1 MINLDEIKSREI
13 LNRLKSYEGNNPY
26 IKHLKNQ
33 ANKGELK
40 LTSTQTEYIKNNYD
54 KEPIELNNVIGIT
67 PFLSEE
73 LQKKYELKTPI
84 NKVLVEFYLGE
95 TELAYHVIGKFYKN
109 QEESKTFWLPK
120 TQLSDDIFYK
130 KSEVNVEFQKYI
142 DMDKAKRTPYEY
154 QKEGVK
160 FLLERKKCVL
170 ADDMGLGKT
179 YQTIVA
185 ALESGCKKILIIC
198 PASLKLNW
206 KKELLNF
213 VDEDE
218 ISVIQGSN
226 WEPKK
231 FTIINYDILKKFH
244 TVIDKRKNYKEW
256 EISKEIINEGFD
268 LFVLDEAHSIKNS
281 NSNRSKIVM
290 DIKKHIN
297 LDYIWL
303 LTGTPIS
310 NRPINY
316 FNILKLINSPLG
328 ENWQFYVL
336 RYCNGKQIRLGKTNK
351 KFWITTGASNLD
363 ELSQR
368 TRSFILRR
376 TKELHLDLPDKIRTP
391 IFIELENRKEY
402 EKVFEKYLEWRKIN
416 GKTTNVARKLVE
428 LTLLRKFLA
437 IEKTDY
443 TIELVD
449 NVLDQDKKVIIFTNY
464 KEEMDIFVKKY
475 GKSCVSIHG
484 GTKMEDR
491 QKNVEL
497 FQNDE
502 NIKVFV
508 GQIMAA
514 GVGLT
519 LTKAEVVIFNSLD
532 WVPGNLEQA
541 EDRAY
546 RISQTKNVNVYYPIF
561 DNTVDMIVWQVL
573 NKKKQIINQI
583 MDNNDDSFVE
593 IFKLLENES
602 EDGN

>member
-13 LNRLKSYEGNNPY
+13 LNRLKTYEGNNPY

-33 ANKGELK
+33 VNRGESK
-40 LTSTQTEYIKNNYD
+40 LTESQIEYIKNNYE

-67 PFLSEE
+67 PFLAEE

-84 NKVLVEFYLGE
+84 NKVLVEFYIGE
-95 TELAYHVIGKFYKN
+95 SELAYHVIGKFYKN

-142 DMDKAKRTPYEY
+142 DMDKSKRTPYEY

-213 VDEDE
+213 VNEDE

-226 WEPKK
+226 WDPKK

-297 LDYIWL
+297 LEYIWL

-391 IFIELENRKEY
+391 VFIELENRKEY
-402 EKVFEKYLEWRKIN
+402 EKVFEKYLEWRRIN
-416 GKTTNVARKLVE
+416 GKSTNVARKLVE

-449 NVLDQDKKVIIFTNY
+449 NMLDQDKKVIIFTNY

-484 GTKMEDR
+484 GTKMEER
-491 QKNVEL
+491 QKNVES

-519 LTKAEVVIFNSLD
+519 LTKAEVVVFNSLD

-583 MDNNDDSFVE
+583 MDDTDDSFVE
-593 IFKLLENES
+593 IFKLLEN
-602 EDGN
+602 DGN

>member
-1 MINLDEIKSREI
+1 MV
-13 LNRLKSYEGNNPY
+13 
-26 IKHLKNQ
+26 
-33 ANKGELK
+33 
-40 LTSTQTEYIKNNYD
+40 EY
-54 KEPIELNNVIGIT
+54 
-67 PFLSEE
+67 
-73 LQKKYELKTPI
+73 
-84 NKVLVEFYLGE
+84 YLGD
-95 TELAYHVIGKFYKN
+95 TERAYHVIGKFYKN

-120 TQLSDDIFYK
+120 TQISDDLFYK
-130 KSEVNVEFQKYI
+130 KAEVNVEFKKYE
-142 DMDKAKRTPYEY
+142 DVDKSKRTPYEY

-185 ALESGCKKILIIC
+185 ALESGCEKILIIC

-218 ISVIQGSN
+218 ISVIKGSN
-226 WEPKK
+226 WDPKK

-244 TVIDKRKNYKEW
+244 TIIDKRKKYKDD
-256 EISKEIINEGFD
+256 EISREIVNEGFD
-268 LFVLDEAHSIKNS
+268 LFILDEAHSIKNS
-281 NSNRSKIVM
+281 TSGRSKIVI
-290 DIKKHIN
+290 DIKKYIN
-297 LDYIWL
+297 PDNVWL

-316 FNILKLINSPLG
+316 FNLLKLIDSPLG
-328 ENWQFYVL
+328 QNWQFYVT
-336 RYCNGKQIRLGKTNK
+336 RYCNGKQIKLGKTNK
-351 KFWITTGASNLD
+351 KFLITTGNSHLD

-368 TRSFILRR
+368 TKNFILRR
-376 TKELHLDLPDKIRTP
+376 TKDQHLDLPDKIRTP

-402 EKVFEKYLEWRKIN
+402 DKVYERYIEWRRKE
-416 GKTTNVARKLVE
+416 GKSTNVARKLVE

-437 IEKTDY
+437 LEKTKH
-443 TIELVD
+443 TIELV
-449 NVLDQDKKVIIFTNY
+449 NNMLDQDKKVIIFTNY
-464 KEEMDIFVKKY
+464 REEMDIFQKEY
-475 GKSCVSIHG
+475 GDSCVTIHG

-491 QKNVEL
+491 QKNVESL
-497 FQNDE
+497 QNDE
-502 NIKVFV
+502 KVKVFI

-519 LTKAEVVIFNSLD
+519 LTKAEVVVFNSLD

-546 RISQTKNVNVYYPIF
+546 RISQTKNVNVYYPLF
-561 DNTVDMIVWQVL
+561 DNTVDIIVWQVL

-583 MDNNDDSFVE
+583 MDDNDSSFVE
-593 IFKLLENES
+593 IFKLLGDEEN
-602 EDGN
+602 GN

>member
-1 MINLDEIKSREI
+1 MINLDEIKSREV
-13 LNRLKSYEGNNPY
+13 LNRLKSYQGNNPH

-33 ANKGELK
+33 VNKGDIK
-40 LTSTQTEYIKNNYD
+40 LTENQIDYIKNNYE
-54 KEPIELNNVIGIT
+54 KEPIELNNIVGIT
-67 PFLSEE
+67 PFLADE
-73 LQKKYELKTPI
+73 LQKKYDLKTPI
-84 NKVLVEFYLGE
+84 TKILVEYYIGDSE
-95 TELAYHVIGKFYKN
+95 KAYHVIGKFYKN
-109 QEESKTFWLPK
+109 QEESKIFWLPK
-120 TQLSDDIFYK
+120 TQICDDLFYK
-130 KSEVNVEFQKYI
+130 KAEVSVEFDKYVS
-142 DMDKAKRTPYEY
+142 MDKAKRTPYEY

-218 ISVIQGSN
+218 ISVIKGSN

-244 TVIDKRKNYKEW
+244 TILDKRKNYKEH
-256 EISKEIINEGFD
+256 EISKEIIDEGFD
-268 LFVLDEAHSIKNS
+268 LIILDEAHSIKNS

-290 DIKKHIN
+290 DIKKHMD
-297 LDYIWL
+297 LEYIWL

-316 FNILKLINSPLG
+316 YNILRLINSPLG
-328 ENWQFYVL
+328 ENWQYYVL
-336 RYCNGKQIRLGKTNK
+336 RYCNGKQIKLKNTNK
-351 KFWITTGASNLD
+351 KFWVTTGASNLD

-368 TRSFILRR
+368 TRTSIIRR
-376 TKELHLDLPDKIRTP
+376 TKEQHLDLPDKIRTP

-402 EKVFEKYLEWRKIN
+402 DKVFEKYLEWRKLN

-437 IEKTDY
+437 IEKTNY
-443 TIELVD
+443 TIDLVD
-449 NVLDQDKKVIIFTNY
+449 NILDQDKKVIIFTNY
-464 KEEMDIFVKKY
+464 REEMDIFVNKY

-583 MDNNDDSFVE
+583 MDQNDDSFVE
-593 IFKLLENES
+593 IFKLMEN

>member
-1 MINLDEIKSREI
+1 MVNLDEIKSREI

-33 ANKGELK
+33 VNRGEIK
-40 LTSTQTEYIKNNYD
+40 LTETQVEYIKNNYE

-67 PFLSEE
+67 PFLAEE

-84 NKVLVEFYLGE
+84 TKVLVEFYLGE
-95 TELAYHVIGKFYKN
+95 SELAYHVIGKFYKN

-130 KSEVNVEFQKYI
+130 KAEVNVDFEKYI
-142 DMDKAKRTPYEY
+142 NLDKAKRTPYDY

-256 EISKEIINEGFD
+256 EIAKDIVNEGFD

-290 DIKKHIN
+290 DIKKYLN
-297 LDYIWL
+297 LEYIWL

-316 FNILKLINSPLG
+316 YNILKLINSPLG

-351 KFWITTGASNLD
+351 RFWITTGASNLD
-363 ELSQR
+363 ELNQR
-368 TRSFILRR
+368 TRNFILRR
-376 TKELHLDLPDKIRTP
+376 TKEQHLDLPDKIRTP
-391 IFIELENRKEY
+391 VFIELENRKEY
-402 EKVFEKYLEWRKIN
+402 DKVYEKYLEWRRIN
-416 GKTTNVARKLVE
+416 GKSTNVARKLVE
-428 LTLLRKFLA
+428 LSLLRKFLA
-437 IEKTDY
+437 IEKTNY
-443 TIELVD
+443 TIDLVD
-449 NVLDQDKKVIIFTNY
+449 NMLDQDKKVIIFTNY

-491 QKNVEL
+491 QKNVEA

-508 GQIMAA
+508 GQVVAA

-519 LTKAEVVIFNSLD
+519 LTKAEVVVFNSLD

-546 RISQTKNVNVYYPIF
+546 RISQTKTVNVYYPIF
-561 DNTVDMIVWQVL
+561 DNTVDMIVWGVL
-573 NKKKQIINQI
+573 NRKKQIINQI

-593 IFKLLENES
+593 IFKLIDN
-602 EDGN
+602 DGN

>member
-1 MINLDEIKSREI
+1 MINLEEIKGREI
-13 LNRLKSYEGNNPY
+13 ANRLKTYEGSNPY
-26 IKHLKNQ
+26 LKHLKNQ
-33 ANKGELK
+33 YNKGELK
-40 LTSTQTEYIKNNYD
+40 LNEGHIEYIKNNFD
-54 KEPIELNNVIGIT
+54 REPVELNNVIGIT

-73 LQKKYELKTPI
+73 YQKKYDLKTPI
-84 NKVLVEFYLGE
+84 TKVLVEYYLGDSE
-95 TELAYHVIGKFYKN
+95 KAHHVIGKFYKN
-109 QEESKTFWLPK
+109 QEDSKTFWLPK
-120 TQLSDDIFYK
+120 TQISDDLFYK
-130 KSEVNVEFQKYI
+130 KAEVNVEFGKYE
-142 DMDKAKRTPYEY
+142 DMDKSKRKPYEY

-160 FLLERKKCVL
+160 FLLERRKCVL

-185 ALESGCKKILIIC
+185 AIESGCKKVLIIC

-218 ISVIQGSN
+218 ISVIKGSN

-244 TVIDKRKNYKEW
+244 TVIDKRKKYKEH
-256 EISKEIINEGFD
+256 EIAREIVDEGFD

-281 NSNRSKIVM
+281 TSGRSKIVI
-290 DIKKHIN
+290 DIKKHIDPN
-297 LDYIWL
+297 NVWL

-316 FNILKLINSPLG
+316 FNLLRLIDSPLG
-328 ENWQFYVL
+328 QNWQFYVT
-336 RYCNGKQIRLGKTNK
+336 RYCNGKQIKLGKTNK
-351 KFWITTGASNLD
+351 KFWITTGNSHLD
-363 ELSQR
+363 ELNQR
-368 TRSFILRR
+368 TRNFILRR
-376 TKELHLDLPDKIRTP
+376 TKDQHLDLPDKIRTP
-391 IFIELENRKEY
+391 IFIELDNRKEY
-402 EKVFEKYLEWRKIN
+402 DKVYENYIEWRRKV
-416 GKTTNVARKLVE
+416 GKSTNVARKLVE

-437 IEKTDY
+437 LEKTKH
-443 TIELVD
+443 TIELV
-449 NVLDQDKKVIIFTNY
+449 NNMLEQDKKVIIFTNY
-464 KEEMDIFVKKY
+464 REEMGIFQKEY
-475 GKSCVSIHG
+475 GDSCVTIHG

-491 QKNVEL
+491 QKNVES

-502 NIKVFV
+502 KVKVFI

-519 LTKAEVVIFNSLD
+519 LTKAEVVVFNSLD

-546 RISQTKNVNVYYPIF
+546 RISQTKNVNVYYPLF
-561 DNTVDMIVWQVL
+561 DNTVDIIVWQVL

-583 MDNNDDSFVE
+583 MDDNDSSFVD
-593 IFKLLENES
+593 IFNLLDNEEKS
-602 EDGN
+602 GN

>member
-1 MINLDEIKSREI
+1 MINLDEIKSREV
-13 LNRLKSYEGNNPY
+13 LNRIKNYQGTNPY

-33 ANKGELK
+33 LNKGELK
-40 LTSTQTEYIKNNYD
+40 LTEGVTNYIKNNYD
-54 KEPIELNNVIGIT
+54 KEPLELNNVIGVT
-67 PFLSEE
+67 PFLAEE

-84 NKVLVEFYLGE
+84 TKVLVEYYLGE
-95 TELAYHVIGKFYKN
+95 SELAYHVIGKFYKN

-120 TQLSDDIFYK
+120 TQLSDDLFYK
-130 KSEVNVEFQKYI
+130 KSEVNVDFDKYI
-142 DMDKAKRTPYEY
+142 NIDKSKRQPYEY

-179 YQTIVA
+179 YQTIIA
-185 ALESGCKKILIIC
+185 ALESNCKKILIIC

-206 KKELLNF
+206 KKELINF
-213 VDEDE
+213 VDEDQ
-218 ISVIQGSN
+218 ISVIKGSEWN
-226 WEPKK
+226 PKK

-244 TVIDKRKNYKEW
+244 TIIDKRKNYKEW

-268 LFVLDEAHSIKNS
+268 LIVLDEAHSIKNS
-281 NSNRSKIVM
+281 NSNRSKIVL
-290 DIKKHIN
+290 DIKKYSN
-297 LDYIWL
+297 FEYVWL
-303 LTGTPIS
+303 LTGTPIA

-316 FNILKLINSPLG
+316 YNLLRLIDSPLG
-328 ENWQFYVL
+328 ENWQFYVT

-351 KFWITTGASNLD
+351 KFWLTTGSSNLD

-368 TRSFILRR
+368 TRSFIVRR
-376 TKELHLDLPDKIRTP
+376 TKEQHLDLPDKIRTP
-391 IFIELENRKEY
+391 VFIELENRKEY
-402 EKVFEKYLEWRKIN
+402 DKVFEKYLEWRKSQ
-416 GKTTNVARKLVE
+416 GKSTNVARKLVE

-449 NVLDQDKKVIIFTNY
+449 NMLDQDKKVIIFTNY

-475 GKSCVSIHG
+475 GKSCVTIHG

-491 QKNVEL
+491 QSNVEA

-519 LTKAEVVIFNSLD
+519 LTKAEVVVFNSLD

-583 MDNNDDSFVE
+583 MDDNDDSFVE
-593 IFKLLENES
+593 IFKLLEN
-602 EDGN
+602 DGN

>member
-1 MINLDEIKSREI
+1 MVNLDEIKSREI

-33 ANKGELK
+33 VNRGEIK
-40 LTSTQTEYIKNNYD
+40 LTETQVEYIKNNYE
-54 KEPIELNNVIGIT
+54 KEPIELNNVIGVT
-67 PFLSEE
+67 PFLAEE

-84 NKVLVEFYLGE
+84 TKVLVEFYLGE
-95 TELAYHVIGKFYKN
+95 SELAYHVIGKFYKN

-130 KSEVNVEFQKYI
+130 KAEVNVDFEKYI
-142 DMDKAKRTPYEY
+142 NLDKAKRTPYDY

-256 EISKEIINEGFD
+256 EIAKDIINEGFD

-290 DIKKHIN
+290 DIKKYLN
-297 LDYIWL
+297 LEYIWL

-316 FNILKLINSPLG
+316 YNILKLINSPLG

-351 KFWITTGASNLD
+351 RFWITTGASNLD
-363 ELSQR
+363 ELNQR
-368 TRSFILRR
+368 TRNFILRR
-376 TKELHLDLPDKIRTP
+376 TKEQHLDLPDKIRTP
-391 IFIELENRKEY
+391 VFIELENRKEY
-402 EKVFEKYLEWRKIN
+402 DKVYEKYLEWRRIN
-416 GKTTNVARKLVE
+416 GKSTNVARKLVE
-428 LTLLRKFLA
+428 LSLLRKFLA
-437 IEKTDY
+437 IEKTNY
-443 TIELVD
+443 TIDLVD
-449 NVLDQDKKVIIFTNY
+449 NMLDQDKKVIIFTNY

-491 QKNVEL
+491 QKNVES

-508 GQIMAA
+508 GQVVAA

-519 LTKAEVVIFNSLD
+519 LTKAEVVVFNSLD

-546 RISQTKNVNVYYPIF
+546 RISQTKTVNVYYPIF
-561 DNTVDMIVWQVL
+561 DNTVDMIVWGVL
-573 NKKKQIINQI
+573 NRKKQIINQI

-593 IFKLLENES
+593 IFKLIDN
-602 EDGN
+602 DGN

>member
-13 LNRLKSYEGNNPY
+13 INRLRNYEGDNPY
-26 IKHLKNQ
+26 IKHLKTQLIRNDI
-33 ANKGELK
+33 K
-40 LTSTQTEYIKNNYD
+40 LTASQIDYIKTNYD

-84 NKVLVEFYLGE
+84 DKVLVEYYLGDSE
-95 TELAYHVIGKFYKN
+95 KAYHVIGKFYKN
-109 QEESKTFWLPK
+109 QKESKSFWLPK
-120 TQLSDDIFYK
+120 TQISDDLFYK
-130 KSEVNVEFQKYI
+130 KSEVIVEFEKYL
-142 DMDKAKRTPYEY
+142 DLDKSNRIPYEY

-179 YQTIVA
+179 YQTIIA
-185 ALESGCKKILIIC
+185 AIESGANKILIIC

-218 ISVIQGSN
+218 ISVIKGSN

-244 TVIDKRKNYKEW
+244 TILDKRKKYNEW
-256 EISKEIINEGFD
+256 EISREIVNEGFD
-268 LFVLDEAHSIKNS
+268 LFILDEAHSIKNS
-281 NSNRSKIVM
+281 NSARSKIVL
-290 DIKKHIN
+290 DIKKYIN
-297 LDYIWL
+297 PDNVWL

-316 FNILKLINSPLG
+316 YNLLRLIDSPLG
-328 ENWQFYVL
+328 QNWQFYVT
-336 RYCNGKQIRLGKTNK
+336 RYCNGKQIRMGKTNK
-351 KFWITTGASNLD
+351 KFWITTGNSHLE
-363 ELSQR
+363 ELSLR
-368 TRSFILRR
+368 TRNSILRR
-376 TKELHLDLPDKIRTP
+376 TKDQHLDLPDKIRTP

-402 EKVFEKYLEWRKIN
+402 DKVFEKYIEWRRKN
-416 GKTTNVARKLVE
+416 GKSTNVARKLVE

-437 IEKTDY
+437 LEKTSY
-443 TIELVD
+443 TIELV
-449 NVLDQDKKVIIFTNY
+449 NNMLEQDKKVIIFTNY
-464 KEEMDIFVKKY
+464 KEEMDILEKEY
-475 GKSCVSIHG
+475 GDSCVTIHG

-491 QKNVEL
+491 QKNVES

-502 NIKVFV
+502 NIKVFI

-519 LTKAEVVIFNSLD
+519 LTKAEVVVFNSLD

-561 DNTVDMIVWQVL
+561 DNTVDIIVWQVL

-593 IFKLLENES
+593 IFKLIDD
-602 EDGN
+602 DGN